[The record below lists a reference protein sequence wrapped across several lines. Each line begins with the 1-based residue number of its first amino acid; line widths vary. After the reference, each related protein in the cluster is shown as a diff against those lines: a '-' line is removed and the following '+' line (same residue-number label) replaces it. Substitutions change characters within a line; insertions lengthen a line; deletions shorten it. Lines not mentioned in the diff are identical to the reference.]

1 MKDYYKFISSTPYD
15 STEEIKKAIDKKKRE
30 ISKLKI
36 QKDHKKKIEK
46 EIKET
51 EYILLDYHRR
61 REYDRYFEMSFFH
74 PHMINYKIQ
83 QNPFFEEE
91 THIPYLENNEET
103 TPNHFFHNE
112 LFPVRNKNIFESI
125 QNNIVK
131 SQTSSYVQSGKDGT
145 IVYHKNYQNIDGKEE
160 EKEEKFFIDPYGN
173 RKNLLL

>member
-1 MKDYYKFISSTPYD
+1 
-15 STEEIKKAIDKKKRE
+15 
-30 ISKLKI
+30 
-36 QKDHKKKIEK
+36 
-46 EIKET
+46 
-51 EYILLDYHRR
+51 
-61 REYDRYFEMSFFH
+61 
-74 PHMINYKIQ
+74 MINYKIQ